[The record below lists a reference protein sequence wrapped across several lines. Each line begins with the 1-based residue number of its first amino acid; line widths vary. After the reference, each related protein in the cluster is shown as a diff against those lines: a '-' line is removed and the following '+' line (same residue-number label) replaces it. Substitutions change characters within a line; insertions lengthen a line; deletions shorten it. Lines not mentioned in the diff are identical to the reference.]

1 MKWDTSCKVP
11 STVPGTTYVLNKF
24 SSITGVICQFHSYI
38 ILHSEKVFPILSQ
51 KSVSQKLLP
60 LPFLP
65 SVPTEHPRFLDSNLS
80 ISFYSICAIISQSL
94 MLWLPAYECCLICQH
109 SQKNFV
115 HLNTNR
121 ASVYMHMHDYNS
133 LCIYFLLPPWT
144 ITKFTTAGI
153 KKIYWKR
160 L

>member
-60 LPFLP
+60 LPVLP

-109 SQKNFV
+109 SQKTLYTWTLTEQAYTCICMITIPYVFI
-115 HLNTNR
+115 
-121 ASVYMHMHDYNS
+121 SYS
-133 LCIYFLLPPWT
+133 LLEQLQSSPQ
-144 ITKFTTAGI
+144 
-153 KKIYWKR
+153 R
-160 L
+160 E